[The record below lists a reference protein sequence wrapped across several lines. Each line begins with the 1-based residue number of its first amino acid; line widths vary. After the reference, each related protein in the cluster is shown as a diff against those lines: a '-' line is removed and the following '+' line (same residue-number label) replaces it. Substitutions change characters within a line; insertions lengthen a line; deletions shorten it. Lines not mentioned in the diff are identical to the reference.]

1 MAGAEEASVLRHH
14 YPLPLHH
21 SWPLFERARHFDLG
35 WVDRHGVRPP
45 DPSSIDAVDDAKRDM
60 AALPR
65 GGVGVWQC
73 DLIDDSLTWSPT
85 VYDLFGIPRGAA
97 LSRDDTVALYAEG
110 SRAAMERLRA
120 HAIAHRRGFTLDI
133 EIQPAQ
139 APARWLRLIAAPV
152 CEGDIVVGLHGL
164 KCLLPGA

>member
-45 DPSSIDAVDDAKRDM
+45 PGASADM
-60 AALPR
+60 AAQPR
-65 GGVGVWQC
+65 SGVGVWQC
-73 DLIDDSLTWSPT
+73 DLINDSLTWSPT

-97 LSRDDTVALYAEG
+97 LSRDETVALYGEG

-133 EIQPAQ
+133 EIHPA
-139 APARWLRLIAAPV
+139 AARTRWLRLIAAPV
-152 CEGDIVVGLHGL
+152 CEDDIVVGLHGL
-164 KCLLPGA
+164 KCLLPD